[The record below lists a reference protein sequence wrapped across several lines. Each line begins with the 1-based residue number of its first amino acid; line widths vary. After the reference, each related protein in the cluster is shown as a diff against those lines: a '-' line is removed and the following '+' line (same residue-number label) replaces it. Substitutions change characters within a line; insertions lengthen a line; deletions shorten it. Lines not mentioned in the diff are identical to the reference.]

1 MLTFV
6 NFYTERW
13 KQMPISL
20 KQALCTQFK
29 VGRPRLV
36 SGTWSS
42 TMFFHII
49 AVFGNWN
56 GESAIKVIA
65 NFAVNS
71 SYELWKTPVAY
82 MASSSKSVSS
92 TSNYLPRQ
100 SFCKQQLSLLL
111 HAAPQASRGG
121 HDQEMRRGYWFKID
135 FYSAKAEVCSFSSRR
150 CCIFS
155 VSRDRKVI
163 EALLSAWR
171 RRSKAQ
177 FSFFSSYSYAIS

>member
-1 MLTFV
+1 MFTFV

-42 TMFFHII
+42 TIFSILSPF
-49 AVFGNWN
+49 
-56 GESAIKVIA
+56 SAIGTANRLSKLLQIVLLTRHTSCEKHQLPIWRVHRSRFHRRVITSPVSH
-65 NFAVNS
+65 FV
-71 SYELWKTPVAY
+71 SY
-82 MASSSKSVSS
+82 S
-92 TSNYLPRQ
+92 YLY
-100 SFCKQQLSLLL
+100 FCMQRHK
-111 HAAPQASRGG
+111 RVGV
-121 HDQEMRRGYWFKID
+121 DTIRRWG
-135 FYSAKAEVCSFSSRR
+135 V
-150 CCIFS
+150 
-155 VSRDRKVI
+155 VI
-163 EALLSAWR
+163 YLKLTFIP